1 MLRATNITKAFG
13 SVKALVGID
22 IEVHPGQISLLIGP
36 SGGGKTTLI
45 RALSLLDPPTSG
57 HIQIDDTHYD
67 FPLTSGRPARG
78 PWPKLTVV
86 FQQQFLW
93 PHLTLRQN
101 IALPL
106 MKRGSVE
113 TNTTIRKLT
122 EFFRMESF
130 IDRYPNEVSL
140 GERQRAALAR
150 ALALNPRYI
159 LLDEITSALDV
170 EQAANVTRYLLKL
183 RDQGIGIVVITHLLA
198 FARRLVEQDR
208 GDMVYFLEAG
218 RIIARGGGKFFDE
231 NRDERIRAFLAA
243 LEFRDEEPSRKLEP
257 Q

>member
-1 MLRATNITKAFG
+1 MLCAINVQKSFA
-13 SVKALVGID
+13 SVTALADID
-22 IEVHPGQISLLIGP
+22 LEVHPGRIAILIGP
-36 SGGGKTTLI
+36 SGAGKTTLI

-57 HIQIDDTHYD
+57 RIKVDDICYD
-67 FPLTSGRPARG
+67 FPLTPGDSVTG

-106 MKRGSVE
+106 EKRKPTE
-113 TNTTIRKLT
+113 TKEAIADLID
-122 EFFRMESF
+122 FFGMRSF

-150 ALALNPRYI
+150 ALALQPRYI

-170 EQAANVTRYLLKL
+170 EQTANVTRYLLRL
-183 RDQGIGIVVITHLLA
+183 RDRGIGIVVVTHFLA
-198 FARRLVEQDR
+198 FAKRLVEQDK

-218 RIIARGGGKFFDE
+218 RIVARGGADFFHE
-231 NRDERIRAFLAA
+231 NQDARVRQFLAA
-243 LEFRDEEPSRKLEP
+243 LEFRDELSFGK
-257 Q
+257 